1 MTIPNIITIVRL
13 ILVPLIIVAIAQQE
27 WLAAFAI
34 FAAAG
39 LSDAVDGA
47 IARRFDMRS
56 ELGAYLDP
64 IADKSLL
71 VSIYVTLAVVGVLPV
86 WIAVLVVA
94 RDLMIV
100 AAIIVSWLMARPIAI
115 KPLLVS
121 KLNTTAQIVFAGLL
135 LAAKAFAVVPGPAM
149 AVGLAI
155 VATLTLASTAAYLAI
170 WLKHMAS

>member
-1 MTIPNIITIVRL
+1 MTIPNVITIVRL
-13 ILVPLIIVAIAQQE
+13 ILVPLIIVAIAQLE

-39 LSDAVDGA
+39 ISDAVDGA

-71 VSIYVTLAVVGVLPV
+71 VSIYVTLAIVGVLPV
-86 WIAVLVVA
+86 WIAVLVVS

-115 KPLLVS
+115 KPLLIS
-121 KLNTTAQIVFAGLL
+121 KLNTTAQIMFAGLL

-149 AVGLAI
+149 AVGLAV